1 MPDDDAPEGWPA
13 EGPSLLEKIRA
24 LEEWL
29 RRQFGQVQKRIR
41 VLEEQERAS
50 LRWKIQQ
57 KTPT

>member
-1 MPDDDAPEGWPA
+1 MPDDAAPEGWPA

-29 RRQFGQVQKRIR
+29 RWQFGQVQKRIR
-41 VLEEQERAS
+41 VEEQERAA